1 MASYRHK
8 RFKFFS
14 NVRIQVF
21 VQFILIFF
29 LIISVTLFSSSS
41 FYVSMIESSKMF
53 EMRAAGQK
61 LQDID
66 LFADDALEEISKT
79 EVTHDVLIEIY
90 SKDKV
95 TKEYTNNIY
104 SKCYHGVMFNET
116 NEYDI
121 PEDFNPVIGY
131 SVSDF
136 ELFQEY
142 DDKTFAGISRNKTSG
157 KSFFVLVTPSADSE
171 YIFITAVEY
180 SVIEAMAKSI
190 SLSAV
195 IITTVIFI
203 AVSIAVYF
211 YITRIT
217 KPLND
222 IVYGTK
228 IMAEEKD
235 KNIRIPV
242 RKGIL
247 RTETEDAILNINAL
261 YESLMLT
268 QERLLEKSEFLA
280 AQLKEKD
287 IEQKSRAKFIADTS
301 HELKTPISIIQGYAE
316 GIKFVLDD
324 RQAANE
330 YCDTIIDEC
339 SRMTDLV
346 VNMMSLS
353 NIQHTDELIFNDFL
367 INDFIDE
374 RMKLHTK
381 IFDKNE
387 IFAVNNIK
395 EDIYGYADVSKL
407 QFVINNLIS
416 NAVSYIGGEEK
427 RIEIRVEDIGMCYR
441 VFVFNTG
448 NPLPQDDLQK
458 LWDSFYRQDAA
469 RLRSEGHFGLGLSIV
484 KAVQDAHSQQCGV
497 DNAEG
502 GIEFWFDVAK
512 GNPPE
517 EETEE

>member
-1 MASYRHK
+1 
-8 RFKFFS
+8 
-14 NVRIQVF
+14 
-21 VQFILIFF
+21 
-29 LIISVTLFSSSS
+29 
-41 FYVSMIESSKMF
+41 
-53 EMRAAGQK
+53 
-61 LQDID
+61 
-66 LFADDALEEISKT
+66 
-79 EVTHDVLIEIY
+79 
-90 SKDKV
+90 
-95 TKEYTNNIY
+95 
-104 SKCYHGVMFNET
+104 
-116 NEYDI
+116 
-121 PEDFNPVIGY
+121 
-131 SVSDF
+131 
-136 ELFQEY
+136 
-142 DDKTFAGISRNKTSG
+142 
-157 KSFFVLVTPSADSE
+157 
-171 YIFITAVEY
+171 
-180 SVIEAMAKSI
+180 
-190 SLSAV
+190 
-195 IITTVIFI
+195 
-203 AVSIAVYF
+203 
-211 YITRIT
+211 
-217 KPLND
+217 
-222 IVYGTK
+222 
-228 IMAEEKD
+228 MAEEKD